1 MPHRDVN
8 GKRRSEAGAHDVRSE
23 PPDPHPL
30 VPPPDTGLD
39 GERARPDAESGG
51 EDREKLPV
59 RCPADG
65 PRAETHAEGGTVEPG
80 ETRARR
86 PGTRAPAARSPRRRR
101 APSRPVQTTGVQC
114 PASTVI
120 LCAS

>member
-86 PGTRAPAARSPRRRR
+86 PGTHVHQQHGVPTGRVHPIDRFRQRASSVPP
-101 APSRPVQTTGVQC
+101 PP
-114 PASTVI
+114 
-120 LCAS
+120 